1 MAETSFDVLIVGGG
15 AGGITVAALLR
26 KQHPTARV
34 AIVDPAAAHFYQPA
48 WTLVGGGCYDVAKT
62 RRPMAEVIPRGIE
75 WIQQGVASFAPEASH
90 VQLDDGRTLHYQ
102 FLVVAMGLELDW
114 HKIEGLADTL
124 GRNGV
129 TSNYRVDLAPYTWQ
143 CLKGLKGGR
152 ALFTQPAMPIK
163 CAGAPQKILYLAA
176 DHFRRAGINAE
187 LSFFTPGP
195 AMFGVPFYAQA
206 LAEVVRHYGITPRYG
221 HQLVAVDGA
230 RREAVF
236 EVNQDAQTTRVTEA
250 FDVLHVV
257 PPQSAPAVIKAS
269 PLADGSG
276 WMAVDKHRLQHPQF
290 ANVFGLGDCTTTPN
304 SKTAAAV
311 RAQAPVLVN
320 NLLQAMTGQG
330 PSSHY
335 DGYASCPLTTSKG
348 KVMLAEFVY
357 DGVVAPSFALDPR
370 IPRRIYWAL
379 KKHYL
384 PYLYWEQMLKGR
396 LGPDWHK
403 VRAFRDA
410 VPAIT
415 P

>member
-26 KQHPTARV
+26 KQHPTVRV

-75 WIQQGVASFAPEASH
+75 WIQKGVASFAPEASH

-230 RREAVF
+230 RR
-236 EVNQDAQTTRVTEA
+236 
-250 FDVLHVV
+250 
-257 PPQSAPAVIKAS
+257 
-269 PLADGSG
+269 
-276 WMAVDKHRLQHPQF
+276 
-290 ANVFGLGDCTTTPN
+290 
-304 SKTAAAV
+304 
-311 RAQAPVLVN
+311 
-320 NLLQAMTGQG
+320 
-330 PSSHY
+330 
-335 DGYASCPLTTSKG
+335 
-348 KVMLAEFVY
+348 
-357 DGVVAPSFALDPR
+357 
-370 IPRRIYWAL
+370 
-379 KKHYL
+379 
-384 PYLYWEQMLKGR
+384 
-396 LGPDWHK
+396 
-403 VRAFRDA
+403 
-410 VPAIT
+410 
-415 P
+415 

>member
-1 MAETSFDVLIVGGG
+1 
-15 AGGITVAALLR
+15 
-26 KQHPTARV
+26 
-34 AIVDPAAAHFYQPA
+34 
-48 WTLVGGGCYDVAKT
+48 
-62 RRPMAEVIPRGIE
+62 
-75 WIQQGVASFAPEASH
+75 
-90 VQLDDGRTLHYQ
+90 
-102 FLVVAMGLELDW
+102 
-114 HKIEGLADTL
+114 
-124 GRNGV
+124 
-129 TSNYRVDLAPYTWQ
+129 
-143 CLKGLKGGR
+143 
-152 ALFTQPAMPIK
+152 
-163 CAGAPQKILYLAA
+163 
-176 DHFRRAGINAE
+176 
-187 LSFFTPGP
+187 
-195 AMFGVPFYAQA
+195 
-206 LAEVVRHYGITPRYG
+206 
-221 HQLVAVDGA
+221 
-230 RREAVF
+230 
-236 EVNQDAQTTRVTEA
+236 
-250 FDVLHVV
+250 
-257 PPQSAPAVIKAS
+257 
-269 PLADGSG
+269 
-276 WMAVDKHRLQHPQF
+276 
-290 ANVFGLGDCTTTPN
+290 
-304 SKTAAAV
+304 V